1 LCRVAFPTRVAG
13 SAGRL
18 EATLTLRQNRASTTA
33 SGVRYAIVAALLFG
47 ASTPLAKAL
56 LGTTNP
62 LLLAGLLYCGSGAG
76 LATVL
81 VARALLR
88 PDRRAIDW
96 PARSEL
102 GWLAIAIALGGIAAP
117 PLLMYGLS
125 RTPAATASLL
135 LNLES
140 VLTALFAWYLFRE
153 NFDRRIALGMAAI
166 VAGGI
171 VLAWTPDAPISITGG
186 ALLIAGACACWA
198 LDNNFTRKVSERDP
212 LAIAALKGIVAGTV
226 NLGLALYLGAELT
239 DAHTA
244 VAALALGFAAY
255 GVSLTLFVLALRH
268 LGTARAGAYYAIAP
282 FFGALYAIVVQHE
295 PATLSVAVAGA
306 LMLFGVWL
314 HVSERHRHRHQHAAQ
329 RHAHA
334 HRHDEH
340 HRHAHDFEWDG
351 SEPHVHDHEHAPIE
365 HSHVHVPDVHHRH
378 RH

>member
-1 LCRVAFPTRVAG
+1 MLTEQPK
-13 SAGRL
+13 RL
-18 EATLTLRQNRASTTA
+18 STTA
-33 SGVRYAIVAALLFG
+33 SGVNYALIAALLFG
-47 ASTPLAKAL
+47 ASTPLAKVL
-56 LGTTNP
+56 LGTVNP
-62 LLLAGLLYCGSGAG
+62 LLLAGLLYCGSGVG

-81 VARALLR
+81 VARMLLSR
-88 PDRRAIDW
+88 NRRAIDW
-96 PARSEL
+96 PARSEW
-102 GWLAIAIALGGIAAP
+102 GWLTIAIVLGGIAAP
-117 PLLMYGLS
+117 PLLMHGLS
-125 RTPAATASLL
+125 RTPASTASLL

-153 NFDRRIALGMAAI
+153 NFDRRIVLGMAAI

-171 VLAWTPDAPISITGG
+171 VLAWTPDAPISFTGG

-212 LAIAALKGIVAGTV
+212 LAIAATKGIVAGTL
-226 NLGLALYLGAELT
+226 NLGLALYLGAKVPDVRT
-239 DAHTA
+239 
-244 VAALALGFAAY
+244 VFAALALGFAAY

-282 FFGALYAIVVQHE
+282 FFGALYAVLVQHE
-295 PATLSVAVAGA
+295 PATPSVAVAGA
-306 LMLFGVWL
+306 LMACGVWL
-314 HVSERHRHRHQHAAQ
+314 HVAERHRHRHRHEAQ

-340 HRHAHDFEWDG
+340 HRHTHDFEWDG

-365 HSHVHVPDVHHRH
+365 HSHVHVPDVDHRH

>member
-1 LCRVAFPTRVAG
+1 LTEQPK
-13 SAGRL
+13 RL
-18 EATLTLRQNRASTTA
+18 STA
-33 SGVRYAIVAALLFG
+33 PSGVHYALIAALLFG

-56 LGTTNP
+56 LGTVDP
-62 LLLAGLLYCGSGAG
+62 LLLAGLLYCGSGVG

-81 VARALLR
+81 VVRTLLWR
-88 PDRRAIDW
+88 DRRAIDW
-96 PARSEL
+96 PARSEW
-102 GWLAIAIALGGIAAP
+102 GWLAIAIVLGGIAAP
-117 PLLMYGLS
+117 PLLMHGLS
-125 RTPAATASLL
+125 RTPASTASLL

-171 VLAWTPDAPISITGG
+171 VLAWTPGATIGFTGG

-212 LAIAALKGIVAGTV
+212 LAIAAMKGIVAGTL
-226 NLGLALYLGAELT
+226 NLGLALYLGGRVP
-239 DAHTA
+239 DVRTA
-244 VAALALGFAAY
+244 FAALALGFAAY
-255 GVSLTLFVLALRH
+255 GISLTLFVLALRH

-282 FFGALYAIVVQHE
+282 FFGALYAILVQHE
-295 PATLSVAVAGA
+295 PATPSVAVAGA
-306 LMLFGVWL
+306 LMACGVWL
-314 HVSERHRHRHQHAAQ
+314 HVAERHRHRHRHEAQ

-340 HRHAHDFEWDG
+340 HRHTHDFEWDG

-365 HSHVHVPDVHHRH
+365 HSHVHVPDVDHRH